1 MLKFLNKH
9 ANTERAS
16 FHMPGHKGSAFYA
29 RMGYGASMPIP
40 DHGMFSPDHSMLSPD
55 HGMFSPDHDITE
67 IPGADDLR
75 HPDGIIKTITDRYA
89 ALYGGGRAY
98 ISVNGSSALIMAA
111 IITCVRPGHK
121 LLAAADSH
129 ISVRNGAVFAGAEI
143 VYVEPQVLEPWGG
156 NQVLEPWGEDD
167 ELSHTIA
174 DGELAES
181 SREGAG
187 DEMLSAPGSLVN
199 KGIETSPNCD
209 AVSDQSTDVMQHA
222 NGCISFPG
230 GLSAKDVADALDA
243 DPDIDAVILPSPNY
257 FGIVSDIKTI
267 AGEVHKREK
276 VLIVDQ
282 AHGAH
287 LKMFDGL
294 PVPAEECGAD
304 IVIVSTHKTMASFT
318 QTAVANIFGSCA
330 ESGQS
335 VPGGHD
341 ESGESIFGGRVD
353 PDEYEKKLLMLESTS
368 PSYILMESLA
378 VNADIM
384 EKHGSELAASWRADL
399 DWFYE
404 NVKKIPGIRVLTRE
418 LVKKA
423 AAGSATGADLDD
435 SKIVI
440 DFSEVGMSGE
450 EAEKVLMEKGVYPE
464 FSTGSI
470 VMCLTGIGNV
480 REDYELLLEALAE
493 IAVK

>member
-1 MLKFLNKH
+1 MIRSTRSGGRICMLKFLNEH

-29 RMGYGASMPIP
+29 RMGYGAGI
-40 DHGMFSPDHSMLSPD
+40 
-55 HGMFSPDHDITE
+55 FSPDHDITE

-89 ALYGGGRAY
+89 ALYGGWRAF

-111 IITCVRPGHK
+111 IMTCVRPGHK

-129 ISVRNGAVFAGAEI
+129 ISVRNGAKLAGAEI
-143 VYVEPQVLEPWGG
+143 VYVEPQVLEPWGED
-156 NQVLEPWGEDD
+156 QVPEPSSEDQMHKPWGEDD
-167 ELSHTIA
+167 ELTRAIA
-174 DGELAES
+174 DGNTVES
-181 SREGAG
+181 SRAGAG
-187 DEMLSAPGSLVN
+187 GEILSAPGSLVN

-209 AVSDQSTDVMQHA
+209 ASSDQSTDVMQHA

-230 GLSAKDVADALDA
+230 GLSAKVVAEALDA
-243 DPDIDAVILPSPNY
+243 DPDIDTVILPSPNY
-257 FGIVSDIKTI
+257 FGIVSDIKAI

-287 LKMFDGL
+287 LKMFSGL
-294 PVPAEECGAD
+294 LVPAEDDLGGVLPAPAEECGAD

-318 QTAVANIFGSCA
+318 QTAIANIFS
-330 ESGQS
+330 
-335 VPGGHD
+335 
-341 ESGESIFGGRVD
+341 GRVD

-418 LVKKA
+418 LIKNA
-423 AAGSATGADLDD
+423 AAEAATGADLDD

-440 DFSEVGMSGE
+440 DFSE
-450 EAEKVLMEKGVYPE
+450 ME
-464 FSTGSI
+464 
-470 VMCLTGIGNV
+470 
-480 REDYELLLEALAE
+480 
-493 IAVK
+493 

>member
-1 MLKFLNKH
+1 MLKFLNEH

-29 RMGYGASMPIP
+29 RMGYGAGI
-40 DHGMFSPDHSMLSPD
+40 
-55 HGMFSPDHDITE
+55 FSPDHDITE

-111 IITCVRPGHK
+111 IMTCIRPGHK

-129 ISVRNGAVFAGAEI
+129 ISVRNGAKLAGAEI
-143 VYVEPQVLEPWGG
+143 VYVEPQVLEPWGED
-156 NQVLEPWGEDD
+156 QVPEPWGKDQVPEPSSEND
-167 ELSHTIA
+167 EPAHAVA
-174 DGELAES
+174 DGNTAES
-181 SREGAG
+181 SRAGAG
-187 DEMLSAPGSLVN
+187 GEILSAPGSLVN
-199 KGIETSPNCD
+199 QGIEASPNCD
-209 AVSDQSTDVMQHA
+209 SVSDQSTDVMQHA

-230 GLSAKDVADALDA
+230 GLSAKVVTEALDA

-267 AGEVHKREK
+267 AEEVHKREK

-287 LKMFDGL
+287 LKMFDGLPVPAEDGFGGVL

-341 ESGESIFGGRVD
+341 ESGESTFGGRVD
-353 PDEYEKKLLMLESTS
+353 PDEYEKKLLVLESTS

-404 NVKKIPGIRVLTRE
+404 NVKKIPGIRVLSRE
-418 LVKKA
+418 LIRNA
-423 AAGSATGADLDD
+423 AAEAASGADLDD

-440 DFSEVGMSGE
+440 DFSEIRMSGE

-493 IAVK
+493 IAGK